1 MKRFTEPAAI
11 RFLVSGGVN
20 TVTTY
25 AIYLLLGQFLRYQVA
40 YTVTYVIGIA
50 LGYLLNAF
58 WVFKSAP
65 TVKSAVAYPV
75 VYMGQYALGIG
86 LLSVF
91 VDVFDVDKRI
101 APVLVIAIT
110 LPLMF
115 VLSKFVFKK
124 SAAQK

>member
-1 MKRFTEPAAI
+1 MKRFTEPAAF

-20 TVTTY
+20 TVVTY
-25 AIYLLLGQFLRYQVA
+25 GIYLLLVQFLRYQVA

-58 WVFKSAP
+58 WVFKSVP
-65 TVKSAVAYPV
+65 TFKSAVAYPV

-91 VDVFDVDKRI
+91 VDVLGIENRI
-101 APVLVIAIT
+101 APALVIAVT

-124 SAAQK
+124 SAA